1 MNLAKKLG
9 YGIMASALICLSAC
23 DDKEKGPSGSN
34 KPGLSALDQVVTESN
49 GEQTINIK
57 LQLSAPAASNVV
69 ISYSTKNG
77 SAIAGSDY
85 VGIANASV
93 IITAGLTSIDVPII
107 IMGDKFTEPDET
119 FELVITSAL
128 NSDLIKAKALIT
140 IKNDD
145 TGGGSSIIIPSAGAT
160 SPSEY
165 VGYNL
170 VWADEFT
177 GTAVNENNWSF
188 EIGNNNGWG
197 NNELEYYKKE
207 NSTIHENEYLIITA
221 KPEQT
226 GEFQYTSSRLISKGK
241 KEFTFGRVDIRAVM
255 PIGQGIWPALWTLG
269 ADIGTNSWPACGEID
284 IMEYLGHEPDRVHGT
299 AHWGTNT
306 STHKYKGSST
316 LATNAGDFNENFHVF
331 SILWEKD
338 KIEWRV
344 DDKKFYE
351 ITAAEMEG
359 QPYPFN
365 KPQFFLMN
373 LAVGGNWPGYPDATT
388 VFPQLFIVDY
398 IRVFQKS

>member
-9 YGIMASALICLSAC
+9 FGIVASILVSMSAC
-23 DDKEKGPSGSN
+23 DDKEKGPGGSS
-34 KPGLSALDQVVTESN
+34 KPELSALDQTVTETN
-49 GEQTINIK
+49 EQQTISVK

-69 ISYSTKNG
+69 INYSTKNG
-77 SAIAGSDY
+77 SATAGTDY
-85 VGIANASV
+85 IGVVNNSV
-93 IITAGLTSIDVPII
+93 IIGTGLSSIDVPII

-128 NSDLIKAKALIT
+128 NSNLIKAKAVIT

-145 TGGGSSIIIPSAGAT
+145 IGGGSAIIIPTEGAN

-165 VGYNL
+165 TGYNL
-170 VWADEFT
+170 VWADEFR
-177 GTAVNENNWSF
+177 GSAVDENNWSF

-197 NNELEYYKKE
+197 NSELEYYKKE
-207 NSTIHENEYLIITA
+207 NSTIHENEYLVVTA

-226 GEFQYTSSRLISKGK
+226 GEFEYTSSRLISKGK

-269 ADIGTNSWPACGEID
+269 ADIGTKSWPACGEID
-284 IMEYLGHEPDRVHGT
+284 IMEYLGHEPDRVYGT

-306 STHKYKGSST
+306 STHKYKGSNT
-316 LATNAGDFNENFHVF
+316 LASNAGDFNENFHVF
-331 SILWEKD
+331 SIIWEKD
-338 KIEWRV
+338 RIEWRV

-351 ITAAEMEG
+351 ITADEMEG

-365 KPQFFLMN
+365 KPQFFLIN

-388 VFPQLFIVDY
+388 VFPQRLIVDY